1 PYEQTDHS
9 FGILA
14 LVQRGEL
21 DTEGLPPELEPV
33 ILPLLRVDPESR
45 PGPSDVLRGVLADVD
60 QVSAEP
66 RLPQAWTAVI
76 EEYAEQGRQLRDGAV
91 DFAAAEAPTQMR
103 AEGPLER
110 PDEAIS
116 EMREQL
122 EALRKQRDALVQAQ
136 AEEQAE
142 AEARELA
149 RQEEEERRRREQERK
164 EQERK
169 ERERKE
175 KERKERERKE
185 RQRKENQR
193 KERERIA
200 REKTETAAQ
209 NKSTSTTWTP
219 KAPPKPAAAKQP
231 AKSSGSSEGWGAL
244 LLVALVIGALIWHP
258 WDKKDDDTPK
268 SSPSSDVTLSSSSGT
283 TSGDDGSPDDD
294 SDSGTD
300 SYSSSSSSSS
310 SSGGLDDTETEP
322 EPETTSPEPEPDPT
336 EEAFKAVSYGDCLD
350 VVDTGYGGTTKYD
363 WSEEEPNTTSCGYG
377 TRVKVTG
384 TTDDCPT
391 GVGKA
396 TWSYYSTSSGERT
409 ALCLTGQY
417 HQGDCLLAEHE
428 GNTISSIAMLSS
440 PNCTDRK
447 VPVPYNEILVVT
459 DIYRATGAGAEVC
472 RHGQYDS
479 NTYWS

>member
-1 PYEQTDHS
+1 MD
-9 FGILA
+9 
-14 LVQRGEL
+14 RG
-21 DTEGLPPELEPV
+21 DRGVRGAGTPTARRSGGL
-33 ILPLLRVDPESR
+33 RRGRSADSGQAR
-45 PGPSDVLRGVLADVD
+45 GPSGACGRGD
-60 QVSAEP
+60 
-66 RLPQAWTAVI
+66 
-76 EEYAEQGRQLRDGAV
+76 
-91 DFAAAEAPTQMR
+91 
-103 AEGPLER
+103 
-110 PDEAIS
+110 
-116 EMREQL
+116 
-122 EALRKQRDALVQAQ
+122 QRDARATGGAAQ
-136 AEEQAE
+136 AAGRLGTGAGEEQAE

-149 RQEEEERRRREQERK
+149 RQEEEERRRREQARKEEAERRERERK

-185 RQRKENQR
+185 RERKERQR
-193 KERERIA
+193 EERERIA
-200 REKTETAAQ
+200 REKTETATK
-209 NKSTSTTWTP
+209 NKSTGTTSTP

-268 SSPSSDVTLSSSSGT
+268 SSPSSGVSLSSSSGT
-283 TSGDDGSPDDD
+283 TTSGDDGSSDND

-384 TTDDCPT
+384 TTGDCPT

-409 ALCLTGQY
+409 ELCLTGQY
-417 HQGDCLLAEHE
+417 RQGDCLLAKHE

-440 PNCTDRK
+440 PNCTDRR

-459 DIYRATGAGAEVC
+459 DVYRATGAGAEVC

-479 NTYWS
+479 NTYWSTEVDDGATQLCVKAYD